1 MTFTEFCEK
10 QEITEECCKDTLDI
24 CAKINPHLKEFLKKY
39 TYRELPCF
47 YIKQFL
53 EEYNYSKV
61 NTKTGEI
68 LEPTELLPKI
78 YPKIVD
84 NISFTLNTEYHPS
97 PYDKYMPVKLV
108 IIGLDKNGV
117 YVNNCSS
124 SSRKTARDG
133 LIYMPYSIE
142 ETIDGTMFQ
151 KERIVIDLNNLYKTT
166 EELLVCVFNTNP
178 SAEVISSIFN
188 VEPITHYPNLSYIR
202 TPDLPVVKK
211 LKASEGIIAYRVKKE
226 VNEWNCYRALEP
238 INKSEKE
245 FIEFLDF

>member
-97 PYDKYMPVKLV
+97 PYDKYMPLKSYPPL
-108 IIGLDKNGV
+108 KNAGRFLKWGIPLK
-117 YVNNCSS
+117 YRPMHLC
-124 SSRKTARDG
+124 
-133 LIYMPYSIE
+133 
-142 ETIDGTMFQ
+142 TIFT
-151 KERIVIDLNNLYKTT
+151 R
-166 EELLVCVFNTNP
+166 NTL
-178 SAEVISSIFN
+178 A
-188 VEPITHYPNLSYIR
+188 
-202 TPDLPVVKK
+202 
-211 LKASEGIIAYRVKKE
+211 
-226 VNEWNCYRALEP
+226 
-238 INKSEKE
+238 
-245 FIEFLDF
+245 